1 MSQIR
6 GGWGFYPLIGRIPH
20 LMQFETDALMSD
32 ETEKTPDSQRQG
44 IGSLEI
50 GLRILD
56 TLAESP
62 RPLTLKS
69 LSETLGLSS
78 SRLHKYMVSL
88 VRTGYIA
95 QENGSG
101 YILGKSSLTLGV
113 AALSRIDPI
122 QSAFAAVEA
131 LNRESDKTVSV
142 TVWNGQAPLVI
153 KWLDASLPV
162 AVNVRLGMELSP
174 FYSVS
179 GRIFLSHLADARR
192 DQILDAFYA
201 NPPAL
206 PRHAGQPM
214 ARDAFVAHLE
224 QVKEDNLCSFYGD
237 FLPDINV
244 VGSAIHDINGNISSV
259 ISLMGINGDTDV
271 RPGSHYSEMVKA
283 CALSVTE
290 EICGRHNRPVRDDT

>member
-1 MSQIR
+1 MPDQ
-6 GGWGFYPLIGRIPH
+6 
-20 LMQFETDALMSD
+20 TD
-32 ETEKTPDSQRQG
+32 KTMEAQRQG

-62 RPLTLKS
+62 RPMTLKQ
-69 LSETLGLSS
+69 LSDVLELSP

-88 VRTGYIA
+88 IRTGYIG

-122 QSAFAAVEA
+122 QSAFAAVEE
-131 LNRESDKTVSV
+131 LNRSSDKTVSI
-142 TVWNGQAPLVI
+142 TVWNGHAPLVI
-153 KWLDASLPV
+153 KWLDASQPV

-179 GRIFLSHLADARR
+179 GRIFLAHLPSTRR
-192 DQILDAFYA
+192 NQIVDAFYG

-206 PRHAGQPM
+206 PRYNGQTLEKP
-214 ARDAFVAHLE
+214 AFLSHLE
-224 QVKEDNLCSFYGD
+224 QVKQDNLCCFYGD

-271 RPGSHYSEMVKA
+271 RPGSRYSEMVQE
-283 CALSVTE
+283 CARNVTE
-290 EICGRHNRPVRDDT
+290 EICGRRSQSVVDVS

>member
-1 MSQIR
+1 MT
-6 GGWGFYPLIGRIPH
+6 W
-20 LMQFETDALMSD
+20 MSD
-32 ETEKTPDSQRQG
+32 ETATTPDAQRQG

-56 TLAESP
+56 TLAESA
-62 RPLTLKS
+62 RPLTLKN
-69 LSETLGLSS
+69 LSDRLGLSP

-122 QSAFAAVEA
+122 QSAFTAVEE
-131 LNRESDKTVSV
+131 LNRRSDKTVSV

-153 KWLDASLPV
+153 KWLDASQPV

-174 FYSVS
+174 FFSVS
-179 GRIFLSHLADARR
+179 GRIFLAHLPESRR
-192 DQILDAFYA
+192 DRVIDSFYA

-206 PRHAGQPM
+206 PRYAGAPLD
-214 ARDAFVAHLE
+214 REAFIAHLE
-224 QVKEDNLCSFYGD
+224 QVKEDNLCCFYGD

-259 ISLMGINGDTDV
+259 ISLMGLNGDTDV
-271 RPGSHYSEMVKA
+271 RPGSHYSEQVKA
-283 CALSVTE
+283 CAQRVTE
-290 EICGRHNRPVRDDT
+290 EICGRNRQPVHEAI

>member
-1 MSQIR
+1 
-6 GGWGFYPLIGRIPH
+6 
-20 LMQFETDALMSD
+20 MSD
-32 ETEKTPDSQRQG
+32 ETEKTPEIQRQG

-56 TLAESP
+56 TLAESS

-69 LSETLGLSS
+69 LSETLELSP

-122 QSAFAAVEA
+122 QSAFTAIDE
-131 LNRESDKTVSV
+131 LNRSSDKTVSV
-142 TVWNGQAPLVI
+142 TVWNGHAPLVI
-153 KWLDASLPV
+153 KWLDASQPV

-179 GRIFLSHLADARR
+179 GRIFLAHLPEARR
-192 DQILDAFYA
+192 DQILDSFYA

-206 PRHAGQPM
+206 PRYAGKSLD
-214 ARDAFVAHLE
+214 RDAFIEHL
-224 QVKEDNLCSFYGD
+224 QKVKDENLCSFYGD

-259 ISLMGINGDTDV
+259 ISLMGLNGDTDV
-271 RPGSHYSEMVKA
+271 RPGSRYSEMVKA
-283 CALSVTE
+283 CAAQVTG
-290 EICGRHNRPVRDDT
+290 EICGRSQRNEPGAS

>member
-1 MSQIR
+1 M
-6 GGWGFYPLIGRIPH
+6 PA
-20 LMQFETDALMSD
+20 ETDKITD
-32 ETEKTPDSQRQG
+32 GQRQG

-62 RPLTLKS
+62 KALTLKN
-69 LSETLGLSS
+69 LSEQLELSS

-88 VRTGYIA
+88 MRMGYIA
-95 QENGSG
+95 QDNGYG
-101 YILGKSSLTLGV
+101 YTLGKSSLTLGV

-122 QSAFAAVEA
+122 QSAFDAADQ
-131 LNRESDKTVSV
+131 LNRDSDKTLSV
-142 TVWNGQAPLVI
+142 TVWNGHAPLVI

-179 GRIFLSHLADARR
+179 GRIFLAHLPEARLN
-192 DQILDAFYA
+192 QILDAFYS

-206 PRHAGQPM
+206 PRHQGQTLD
-214 ARDAFVAHLE
+214 RNAFEAHLR
-224 QVKEDNLCSFYGD
+224 QVREENLCCFYGD

-244 VGSAIHDINGNISSV
+244 VGSAILDINGNISSV
-259 ISLMGINGDTDV
+259 ISLMGLSGDIDV
-271 RPGSHYSEMVKA
+271 RPGSRYSEMVKS
-283 CALSVTE
+283 CARRVTE
-290 EICGRHNRPVRDDT
+290 AICGRSQRPEPG

>member
-1 MSQIR
+1 M
-6 GGWGFYPLIGRIPH
+6 P
-20 LMQFETDALMSD
+20 A
-32 ETEKTPDSQRQG
+32 ETEKTTEAQRQG

-56 TLAESP
+56 TLAESS
-62 RPLTLKS
+62 RPLTLKI
-69 LSETLGLSS
+69 LSDRLALSP

-88 VRTGYIA
+88 LRMGYIA
-95 QENGSG
+95 QENGTG

-122 QSAFAAVEA
+122 QSAFSAVEQ

-142 TVWNGQAPLVI
+142 TVWNGHAPLVI
-153 KWLDASLPV
+153 KWLDASQPV

-179 GRIFLSHLADARR
+179 GRIFLAHLPEAPRSK
-192 DQILDAFYA
+192 ILDAFYL

-206 PRHAGQPM
+206 PRYEG
-214 ARDAFVAHLE
+214 RTLGRSAFVDHLE
-224 QVKEDNLCSFYGD
+224 QVRRDNLCCFYGD

-244 VGSAIHDINGNISSV
+244 TGSAIHDINGNISSV

-271 RPGSHYSEMVKA
+271 RPGSQYSEMVKA
-283 CALSVTE
+283 CAGRVTE
-290 EICGRHNRPVRDDT
+290 EICGCSSQPVHDQKR